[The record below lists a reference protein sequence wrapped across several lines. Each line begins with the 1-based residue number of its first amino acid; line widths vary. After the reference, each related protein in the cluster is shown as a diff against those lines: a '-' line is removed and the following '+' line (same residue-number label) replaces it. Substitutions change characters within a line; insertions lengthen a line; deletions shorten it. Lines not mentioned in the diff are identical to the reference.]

1 MIPRVFSL
9 GKKALDQLEL
19 LLDRRPVADPGDVAA
34 GTLVVLHQARPPL
47 GSVTAPKTIGFFLV
61 ALARAWED
69 GVVIPKRTWF
79 WLLTSF
85 YAMVFRL
92 LWSLLAFW

>member
-9 GKKALDQLEL
+9 GKKRWINLSCCLIGARSLTPVMLPPGRL
-19 LLDRRPVADPGDVAA
+19 LFFTRPA
-34 GTLVVLHQARPPL
+34 PL

-69 GVVIPKRTWF
+69 GVVIPKRTWS

-85 YAMVFRL
+85 SAMVFRL
-92 LWSLLAFW
+92 LWSLLAF